1 MTSRNY
7 NRRAILKAGVALAA
21 TPWTHAWA
29 QPLSLGKDPK
39 VQRTLILIELKG
51 GNDGLSTVVPIA
63 DPLYKKV
70 RSSTLVQPKNAI
82 QLDALHGLHPNL
94 KHLASSFSK
103 GNMAIVESVGIS
115 NGVRSHFKATD
126 IWHSA
131 NPERGDAAPGWI
143 AQLGDQAWRKRGN
156 EAVVHFGKDPLMA
169 HQSPTR
175 SFLAIQNPDHFALLG
190 KGPENFE
197 KAKAKGKLRKGKISK
212 GQTAALE
219 RIREIQDSARHES
232 LRIRAATAGYRTPV
246 VYPATPLGSNLR
258 DIAALMNIPVGASPR
273 VLSTTSGGFDTH
285 SRQKGPHDK
294 LMTGLDAAIG
304 AFMEDLARTP
314 IGRNAVVLT
323 YSEFGRRVQENGSQG
338 TDHGKGGPS
347 FIFGHDIKG
356 GIYGQVPNL
365 AELNDGDVQYT
376 TDFRSLYSTLIEDL
390 FDCDS
395 EKILGVKMPKL
406 GFLG

>member
-1 MTSRNY
+1 MIEPSF
-7 NRRAILKAGVALAA
+7 NRRAILKAGIALAA
-21 TPWTHAWA
+21 TPLTKVWA
-29 QPLSLGKDPK
+29 QPLTQSKDPK
-39 VQRTLILIELKG
+39 VQRTLILLELKG

-63 DPLYKKV
+63 DPLYTKL
-70 RSSTLVQPKNAI
+70 RTNALVQPKDAI
-82 QLDALHGLHPNL
+82 KLDKLHGLHPNL
-94 KHLASSFSK
+94 KRLAASFNN
-103 GNMAIVESVGIS
+103 GHMAIVDSVGIS

-131 NPERGDAAPGWI
+131 DPERASAAPGWI
-143 AQLGDQAWRKRGN
+143 AQLGDQAWRKRGS
-156 EAVVHFGKDPLMA
+156 EAVVHFGRDPLMA
-169 HQSPTR
+169 HRSPTR
-175 SFLAIQNPDHFALLG
+175 SFLAIENPEHFALLG
-190 KGPENFE
+190 KGPEHFE
-197 KAKAKGKLRKGKISK
+197 KAKPKGKARKKKIGS
-212 GQTAALE
+212 GQVTALE

-232 LRIRAATAGYRTPV
+232 LRIRAATAGYRTSV

-258 DIAALMNIPVGASPR
+258 DIAALMNIPVGAPPR

-285 SRQKGPHDK
+285 SRQKNPHDR
-294 LMTGLDAAIG
+294 LMAGLDSAIG

-314 IGRNAVVLT
+314 IGQNAVVLV

-347 FIFGHDIKG
+347 FIFGHNIEG

-365 AELNDGDVQYT
+365 SDLDNGDVRYS

-390 FDCDS
+390 FDSDPR
-395 EKILGVKMPKL
+395 KILGVKMPNL